1 MPYRYDNDSMDCL
14 LLLFNKDNIL
24 TKLLK
29 HDSGKL
35 IYERERCFFN
45 GFSKPMK
52 ATF

>member
-1 MPYRYDNDSMDCL
+1 MPYRYDNDSMDRA
-14 LLLFNKDNIL
+14 LLLFNKDDIL

-35 IYERERCFFN
+35 IYERERGFFN

-52 ATF
+52 AKF